1 MGSDCSLCFMVFPSP
16 CSQTPEIDV
25 GERGEANI
33 SILWLS
39 DDINQCSPGLFLL
52 PGCRFRL
59 ALLLPYEDCHALGG
73 YPILK
78 GYKGSWLHHRDST
91 GTNMR
96 VTSDGSSLL
105 IDAKRSEPL
114 QDKYTEVTL
123 FLQADASRWKT
134 LSLLYRICLRRDL
147 HFELSYIIFKAFF
160 KSDSYD
166 VSVVIWNTQ
175 LPDLCNSRCCLVC
188 LMELI

>member
-1 MGSDCSLCFMVFPSP
+1 
-16 CSQTPEIDV
+16 
-25 GERGEANI
+25 
-33 SILWLS
+33 
-39 DDINQCSPGLFLL
+39 
-52 PGCRFRL
+52 
-59 ALLLPYEDCHALGG
+59 
-73 YPILK
+73 
-78 GYKGSWLHHRDST
+78 
-91 GTNMR
+91 MR

-166 VSVVIWNTQ
+166 VSVVI
-175 LPDLCNSRCCLVC
+175 
-188 LMELI
+188 